1 MDPPPPRQTRKQIF
15 TSGSLSTGRT
25 KDNML
30 ANPSHTSNINNPTQA
45 KIFLINKALLP
56 DNRDPAHPNLS
67 KALLDLT
74 FTGSGINAI
83 TADALRAVAI
93 LLDDYLSSTP
103 STPPLPRHPPS
114 PTQLDGGPPKPNK
127 LKKPPVPVLSQP

>member
-1 MDPPPPRQTRKQIF
+1 
-15 TSGSLSTGRT
+15 
-25 KDNML
+25 ML

-67 KALLDLT
+67 KALLDLM